1 MKNRLLSVGILM
13 LAAGAWSQAADTAK
27 PAAPAE
33 PAAVSPVSDQG
44 ALQEEVG
51 TLKGQLDGLN
61 ETFLETKA
69 TVDKLSKIK
78 LSGYVQPQWQH
89 ADSAGIASI
98 AGGSFPAGTN
108 QRFQVRRGRLKTTY
122 ETTTNSA
129 LTSRYVLQIDVIPT
143 GVTLKDAYV
152 TLIDPWIKTASLTL
166 GVFDR
171 PFGFEI
177 AYSSSSRESPERS
190 RVFQTLFPG
199 ERDMGAKL
207 ELTPPMEL
215 GALQYFNLKGG
226 VFTGMGPV
234 TNEIDKEQ
242 DFIGRAGFQA
252 PLYDLNLAIDGG
264 FSAYLGKS
272 VAANDSVFEM
282 ASGGVPRYLA
292 TTGRRASIHDRTVMG
307 VDAQVYYDLPVLGGL
322 SLRGEYLWGEIPG
335 TRGAS
340 GPYAAAT
347 TALVN
352 REVAGWY
359 ALYVQNLGSKVQS
372 VIKYDIYDPNT
383 AVEGSDVGAAGS
395 NLNAADLATGTLGL
409 GLLFHWDE
417 NVRLMAYYDQ
427 VTNEEAAPAATG
439 SLAAWKQDLSD
450 NVFTFRVQMKF

>member
-1 MKNRLLSVGILM
+1 MKNRMLGVGIWM
-13 LAAGAWSQAADTAK
+13 LAAAAWSQTADTAK
-27 PAAPAE
+27 SAAPAE
-33 PAAVSPVSDQG
+33 PTMESPVSG
-44 ALQEEVG
+44 PSALEEELG
-51 TLKGQLDGLN
+51 SLKGQVEGLN
-61 ETFLETKA
+61 ESFLETKA

-78 LSGYVQPQWQH
+78 LSGYIQPQWQY
-89 ADSAGIASI
+89 ADSAGMASI

-122 ETTTNSA
+122 ETTTKSA

-143 GVTLKDAYV
+143 GVTLKDANV

-177 AYSSSSRESPERS
+177 SYSSSSRESPERS

-199 ERDMGAKL
+199 ERDMGAKM

-215 GALQYFNLKGG
+215 GALHYFNLKGG
-226 VFTGMGPV
+226 IFTGMGP
-234 TNEIDKEQ
+234 TANEIDKEQ

-252 PLYDLNLAIDGG
+252 PFYDLNLALDGG

-272 VAANDSVFEM
+272 VAANDTVFDM
-282 ASGGVPRYLA
+282 ASGGIPRYLP
-292 TTGRRASIHDRTVMG
+292 TTGRRTSLHDRTVMG
-307 VDAQVYYDLPVLGGL
+307 LDAQLYYDLPVLGGM
-322 SLRGEYLWGEIPG
+322 SLRGEYLWGEIAG
-335 TRGAS
+335 TRSSS

-347 TALVN
+347 SALVN

-359 ALYVQNLGSKVQS
+359 AIYVQNLGTRFQS

-383 AVEGSDVGAAGS
+383 AVGGADVGVAGS

-417 NVRLMAYYDQ
+417 NVRLMAYFDK
-427 VTNEEAAPAATG
+427 VTNEESASGG
-439 SLAAWKQDLSD
+439 SLAAWEKDLSD
-450 NVFTFRVQMKF
+450 NVFTFRAQMKF